1 MQILQGQPPIGIL
14 GTILRRNEA
23 YPKELKMKRILI
35 YFGLTMAVLFSMDC
49 TKEARQPTF
58 FSTPQEAANKAKN
71 DLLTVLRSR
80 KEIALGL
87 ELQTIEKSQPAAPIR
102 QYQITFEDLA
112 SADSFIALRRNEMAT
127 VVPLVADGTVATVV
141 AVAKDEAGWK
151 IASLADKSL
160 SSELDVVRKAAGPQ
174 AEIVIYDLPH
184 SGEKV
189 YAAMQPATGGGGTVL
204 YTNYTGFNLRE
215 PVPAE
220 RLLPVLKQDAAE
232 FQRTYGEEL
241 KRQRVVR

>member
-1 MQILQGQPPIGIL
+1 
-14 GTILRRNEA
+14 
-23 YPKELKMKRILI
+23 MKRILI
-35 YFGLTMAVLFSMDC
+35 YLGLTMAVLCSMDC
-49 TKEARQPTF
+49 KKEGKQPTF
-58 FSTPQEAANKAKN
+58 FATPQEAANKAKN

-80 KEIALGL
+80 KEIELGL
-87 ELQTIEKSQPAAPIR
+87 EQQTIEKSQPAAPLK

-112 SADSFIALRRNEMAT
+112 AADSFTALQRNELAMI
-127 VVPLVADGTVATVV
+127 VPLVADGTVATVV
-141 AVAKDEAGWK
+141 GVAKGEAGWK
-151 IASLADKSL
+151 VASVADKSL
-160 SSELDVVRKAAGPQ
+160 SSEVDVVRKAVGPQ

-220 RLLPVLKQDAAE
+220 RLLPVLKQDGAE
-232 FQRTYGEEL
+232 FQRKYGEEL
-241 KRQRVVR
+241 KHQKVVR

>member
-1 MQILQGQPPIGIL
+1 MKPHR
-14 GTILRRNEA
+14 TES
-23 YPKELKMKRILI
+23 EMKRILI
-35 YFGLTMAVLFSMDC
+35 YFGVTMSVLLSMGC
-49 TKEARQPTF
+49 KKEGEQRSY

-80 KEIALGL
+80 KDIALGL
-87 ELQTIEKSQPAAPIR
+87 EQQAIEKSQPAAPLK

-112 SADSFIALRRNEMAT
+112 SADGFTALGRNDLET
-127 VVPLVADGTVATVV
+127 IVPLIADGAVATVV
-141 AVAKDEAGWK
+141 GLAKGEAGWK

-160 SSELDVVRKAAGPQ
+160 SNELDAIRKAVGPQ
-174 AEIVIYDLPH
+174 AEIAIYDLPH

-189 YAAMQPATGGGGTVL
+189 YAVMQPATGGGGTTL
-204 YTNYTGFNLRE
+204 YTNYTGFNLKE

-232 FQRTYGEEL
+232 FQRKYGDEL
-241 KRQRVVR
+241 KRQRIVR

>member
-1 MQILQGQPPIGIL
+1 
-14 GTILRRNEA
+14 
-23 YPKELKMKRILI
+23 MKRILI
-35 YFGLTMAVLFSMDC
+35 YLGLTMALLFSMGC
-49 TKEARQPTF
+49 QKEARQRTY
-58 FSTPQEAANKAKN
+58 FSTPQEAADKAKN

-80 KEIALGL
+80 KDIALGL
-87 ELQTIEKSQPAAPIR
+87 EQQAIEKSQPAAPVK

-112 SADSFIALRRNEMAT
+112 SADSFTALRKNNLAI
-127 VVPLVADGTVATVV
+127 VVPLVADGAVATVV
-141 AVAKDEAGWK
+141 ELAKDEAGWK
-151 IASLADKSL
+151 IASVADKSL
-160 SSELDVVRKAAGPQ
+160 ASELQVVRKAAGAQ

-189 YAAMQPATGGGGTVL
+189 YAAMQPATGGGGSAL

-232 FQRTYGEEL
+232 FQRKYGDEL
-241 KRQRVVR
+241 KRQKVVR

>member
-1 MQILQGQPPIGIL
+1 
-14 GTILRRNEA
+14 
-23 YPKELKMKRILI
+23 MKRILI
-35 YFGLTMAVLFSMDC
+35 YFSLTMALLCSVGC
-49 TKEARQPTF
+49 QKEAAQRTY
-58 FSTPQEAANKAKN
+58 FSNPQEAANKAKN

-80 KEIALGL
+80 KDIALGL
-87 ELQTIEKSQPAAPIR
+87 EQQTIEKSQPAAPIK
-102 QYQITFEDLA
+102 QYQITFENLA
-112 SADSFIALRRNEMAT
+112 SADSFTALRQNQMAT

-141 AVAKDEAGWK
+141 GVAKDEVGWK
-151 IASLADKSL
+151 IASLGDKSL
-160 SSELDVVRKAAGPQ
+160 SGELDVVGKAAGPHT
-174 AEIVIYDLPH
+174 EIVIYDLPH

-232 FQRTYGEEL
+232 FQRKYGEEL

>member
-49 TKEARQPTF
+49 TKEARQPAF

-87 ELQTIEKSQPAAPIR
+87 EQQTIEKSQPAAPIR

-112 SADSFIALRRNEMAT
+112 SADSFTALQRNQLAT

-141 AVAKDEAGWK
+141 AVAKEGAGWK
-151 IASLADKSL
+151 VASLADRSL
-160 SSELDVVRKAAGPQ
+160 ASELDVVRKAAGPQ

-189 YAAMQPATGGGGTVL
+189 YGAMQPATGGAGTVL
-204 YTNYTGFNLRE
+204 YTSYTGFNLRE
-215 PVPAE
+215 PAPAE
-220 RLLPVLKQDAAE
+220 RLLSVLKQDAAE
-232 FQRTYGEEL
+232 FQRTYAEEL

>member
-1 MQILQGQPPIGIL
+1 
-14 GTILRRNEA
+14 
-23 YPKELKMKRILI
+23 MKRILI
-35 YFGLTMAVLFSMDC
+35 YFSLTMAVLFSMGC
-49 TKEARQPTF
+49 KKEGGQRSY
-58 FSTPQEAANKAKN
+58 FSTPQEAANNAKN

-80 KEIALGL
+80 KDIALGL
-87 ELQTIEKSQPAAPIR
+87 EQQTIEKSQPAAPIR

-112 SADSFIALRRNEMAT
+112 AADSFTALRRNELAT

-141 AVAKDEAGWK
+141 AVTKGEAGWK
-151 IASLADKSL
+151 VASVAEKSLA
-160 SSELDVVRKAAGPQ
+160 SEVDIVRKAAG
-174 AEIVIYDLPH
+174 AHVEIVIYDLPH
-184 SGEKV
+184 SGQKV
-189 YAAMQPATGGGGTVL
+189 YGALQPVTGGGGTAL

-232 FQRTYGEEL
+232 FQRKYGEEL

>member
-1 MQILQGQPPIGIL
+1 
-14 GTILRRNEA
+14 
-23 YPKELKMKRILI
+23 MKRILI
-35 YFGLTMAVLFSMDC
+35 CFGVTMAVLFTMSC
-49 TKEARQPTF
+49 KKEGDQRSY
-58 FSTPQEAANKAKN
+58 FSTPQDAANKAKN
-71 DLLTVLRSR
+71 DLLTLLRSR
-80 KEIALGL
+80 KDIALGL
-87 ELQTIEKSQPAAPIR
+87 EQQTIEKSQPAAPLK

-112 SADSFIALRRNEMAT
+112 SADNFTALRRNELAT
-127 VVPLVADGTVATVV
+127 IVPLVADGAVATVV
-141 AVAKDEAGWK
+141 GLAKGEGGWK

-160 SSELDVVRKAAGPQ
+160 SSELDVVRKAVGPQ

-204 YTNYTGFNLRE
+204 YTNYTGFNLKE

-232 FQRTYGEEL
+232 FQRKYGDEL

>member
-1 MQILQGQPPIGIL
+1 
-14 GTILRRNEA
+14 
-23 YPKELKMKRILI
+23 MKRILI
-35 YFGLTMAVLFSMDC
+35 YFGLTMAVLCSMGC
-49 TKEARQPTF
+49 KKEAKQPPF

-87 ELQTIEKSQPAAPIR
+87 EQQTIEKSQPSTPIR

-112 SADSFIALRRNEMAT
+112 AGDSFIALRRNEMAT

-141 AVAKDEAGWK
+141 GVAKDEAGWK
-151 IASLADKSL
+151 IAFLADKSL
-160 SSELDVVRKAAGPQ
+160 SSELDVVRRAAGPQ
-174 AEIVIYDLPH
+174 VEIAIYDLPH
-184 SGEKV
+184 SGEKI
-189 YAAMQPATGGGGTVL
+189 YGAMQPATGGGGTVL

>member
-1 MQILQGQPPIGIL
+1 MKLC
-14 GTILRRNEA
+14 R
-23 YPKELKMKRILI
+23 KESEMKRILI
-35 YFGLTMAVLFSMDC
+35 CFGVTMAVLFTMSC
-49 TKEARQPTF
+49 KKEGDQRSY
-58 FSTPQEAANKAKN
+58 FSTPQDAANKAKN
-71 DLLTVLRSR
+71 DLLTLLRSR
-80 KEIALGL
+80 KDIALGL
-87 ELQTIEKSQPAAPIR
+87 EQQTIEKSQPAAPLK

-112 SADSFIALRRNEMAT
+112 SADNFTALRRNELAT
-127 VVPLVADGTVATVV
+127 IVPLVADGAVATVV
-141 AVAKDEAGWK
+141 GLAKGEGGWK

-160 SSELDVVRKAAGPQ
+160 SSELDVVRKAVGPQ
-174 AEIVIYDLPH
+174 AEIAIYDLPH

-204 YTNYTGFNLRE
+204 YTNYTGFNLKE

-232 FQRTYGEEL
+232 FQRKYGDEL

>member
-1 MQILQGQPPIGIL
+1 
-14 GTILRRNEA
+14 
-23 YPKELKMKRILI
+23 MKRILI
-35 YFGLTMAVLFSMDC
+35 YFGLTMAVLFGMGC
-49 TKEARQPTF
+49 QKEGGQRTS

-80 KEIALGL
+80 KDIALGL
-87 ELQTIEKSQPAAPIR
+87 EQQTIEKSHPAVPVKH
-102 QYQITFEDLA
+102 YQITFEDLA
-112 SADSFIALRRNEMAT
+112 AADSFTALRKNDLGM

-141 AVAKDEAGWK
+141 GLAKDEAGWK
-151 IASLADKSL
+151 VAFVGDKSMA
-160 SSELDVVRKAAGPQ
+160 SELEVVRKAAGAQ

-184 SGEKV
+184 SGQKI
-189 YAAMQPATGGGGTVL
+189 YAAMQPATGGGGSVL
-204 YTNYTGFNLRE
+204 YTSYTGFNLRE

-232 FQRTYGEEL
+232 FQRKYGEEL

>member
-1 MQILQGQPPIGIL
+1 MQIRQEQPLIGTP

-23 YPKELKMKRILI
+23 YRKESEMKRILI
-35 YFGLTMAVLFSMDC
+35 YFGLIMAVLFSMGC
-49 TKEARQPTF
+49 KKEGEQRSY

-80 KEIALGL
+80 KDVALGL
-87 ELQTIEKSQPAAPIR
+87 EQQTIEKSQPATPIR

-112 SADSFIALRRNEMAT
+112 SADSFTALRKNDMAT
-127 VVPLVADGTVATVV
+127 VVPLVADGAVATVV
-141 AVAKDEAGWK
+141 GVAKEEAGWK
-151 IASLADKSL
+151 VASIADKSL
-160 SSELDVVRKAAGPQ
+160 ASELDVVQKAVGRRSQ
-174 AEIVIYDLPH
+174 IVIYDLPH

-189 YAAMQPATGGGGTVL
+189 YAAIQPVTSGGGTIL
-204 YTNYTGFNLRE
+204 YTNYTGFNLKE

-232 FQRTYGEEL
+232 FQRKYGEEL

>member
-1 MQILQGQPPIGIL
+1 
-14 GTILRRNEA
+14 
-23 YPKELKMKRILI
+23 MKRILI
-35 YFGLTMAVLFSMDC
+35 YFSLTLAILCSMGC
-49 TKEARQPTF
+49 QKEAGQRTY
-58 FSTPQEAANKAKN
+58 FSAPQEAANKAKN
-71 DLLTVLRSR
+71 DLLTLLRSR
-80 KEIALGL
+80 KDIALGL
-87 ELQTIEKSQPAAPIR
+87 EQQTIEKSQPAAPVK

-112 SADSFIALRRNEMAT
+112 AADSFIALRRNEMAA

-141 AVAKDEAGWK
+141 EVAKDEAGWK
-151 IASLADKSL
+151 IASLADKGL
-160 SSELDVVRKAAGPQ
+160 SSELAVVRNAVGPQ

-184 SGEKV
+184 SGERV
-189 YAAMQPATGGGGTVL
+189 YAAMQPATGGGGGVL

-232 FQRTYGEEL
+232 FQRKYGEEL

>member
-1 MQILQGQPPIGIL
+1 
-14 GTILRRNEA
+14 
-23 YPKELKMKRILI
+23 MKRILI
-35 YFGLTMAVLFSMDC
+35 YFGLTMAMFCSVSC
-49 TKEARQPTF
+49 KKEAEQPTY
-58 FSTPQEAANKAKN
+58 FSAPKEAANKAKN

-80 KEIALGL
+80 KELALGL
-87 ELQTIEKSQPAAPIR
+87 EQQTIEKSQPGAPIR

-112 SADSFIALRRNEMAT
+112 SADSFIALRRNELAT

-141 AVAKDEAGWK
+141 AVAKGGAGWK

-174 AEIVIYDLPH
+174 VEIAIYDLPH

-215 PVPAE
+215 AVPAE
-220 RLLPVLKQDAAE
+220 RLLPVLKQDAVE
-232 FQRTYGEEL
+232 FQRKYGEEL

>member
-1 MQILQGQPPIGIL
+1 
-14 GTILRRNEA
+14 
-23 YPKELKMKRILI
+23 MKRILI
-35 YFGLTMAVLFSMDC
+35 YFGLTMALLCSVGCQKKAGQGTYF
-49 TKEARQPTF
+49 P
-58 FSTPQEAANKAKN
+58 TPQEAANKAKN

-80 KEIALGL
+80 KDIALGL
-87 ELQTIEKSQPAAPIR
+87 EQQTIEKSQPAAPML

-112 SADSFIALRRNEMAT
+112 AADSFTALRRHELAT

-141 AVAKDEAGWK
+141 ALAKEEAGWK
-151 IASLADKSL
+151 VASVADKGL
-160 SSELDVVRKAAGPQ
+160 ASEVDVVRKAAGPQ
-174 AEIVIYDLPH
+174 AQLVIYDLPH

-189 YAAMQPATGGGGTVL
+189 YAAMQPATGGGGTIL
-204 YTNYTGFNLRE
+204 YTNYTGFNLKE

-232 FQRTYGEEL
+232 FQRKYGEEL

>member
-1 MQILQGQPPIGIL
+1 
-14 GTILRRNEA
+14 
-23 YPKELKMKRILI
+23 MKRILI
-35 YFGLTMAVLFSMDC
+35 YFSLTMAVLCSVGC
-49 TKEARQPTF
+49 QKEAAQRTY
-58 FSTPQEAANKAKN
+58 FSNPQEAANKGKN

-80 KEIALGL
+80 KDIALAL
-87 ELQTIEKSQPAAPIR
+87 EQQTIEKSQPAAPIK

-112 SADSFIALRRNEMAT
+112 SADSFTTLRQNQMAT

-141 AVAKDEAGWK
+141 EVAKDEAGWK
-151 IASLADKSL
+151 IASLGDKSL

-174 AEIVIYDLPH
+174 TEIVIYDLPH
-184 SGEKV
+184 SGEKM

-204 YTNYTGFNLRE
+204 YTNYAGFNLRE
-215 PVPAE
+215 PAPAE

-232 FQRTYGEEL
+232 FQRKYGEEL